1 MDFESLT
8 RYVLQV
14 ARTSNNTSINNLD
27 DFERSLDNIYEVVEE
42 RLKQIGYQFKNERE
56 LVTFVK
62 FVNFLYTCDM
72 STNDI
77 ICHTDDFLFGY
88 VIPQINKEFDL
99 LRFGENY
106 NINIELK
113 SDITV
118 ESQKEQL
125 IKNHF
130 YLNFLTKRTKYFS
143 YSPDISSLIEYDP
156 VTGNF
161 NENVDK
167 SYFKEVIC
175 QQVISQYNLEEVD
188 NLFDI
193 KNYLVS
199 PFNDIDRFLGSE
211 YFLTNHQKDIVKEIV
226 EGAEDKRIVGIKG
239 NPGTGKSL
247 LIYHIAKILKQQ
259 SKKAIIIHG
268 ANLNKGQDELN
279 KQGFN
284 IVSIKSFSTVMKNS
298 NQYDFIII
306 DEAQRLREGGDY
318 NQLTELTKA
327 MISSNSSFIVSMDG
341 RQILSP
347 DENPS
352 NATLLYDFIKARGE
366 VFGLKNRFRT
376 NPTMS
381 EFIKLLF
388 KRSEQFTKINNKNKK
403 ISVKFF
409 YNRKYGDNYLNSK
422 DSQSEW
428 TVLNYTKSL
437 YPRAG
442 EELEKLGDYGE
453 NSHEVIGQEFD
464 NVIIPMDTNFYYDE
478 RTFVDESKGTS
489 KTYKMLETSD
499 SYYPLDKML
508 YQNLTRTRERLEIVV
523 IENYE
528 LFVEICNLL
537 NMV

>member
-1 MDFESLT
+1 
-8 RYVLQV
+8 
-14 ARTSNNTSINNLD
+14 
-27 DFERSLDNIYEVVEE
+27 
-42 RLKQIGYQFKNERE
+42 
-56 LVTFVK
+56 
-62 FVNFLYTCDM
+62 
-72 STNDI
+72 
-77 ICHTDDFLFGY
+77 
-88 VIPQINKEFDL
+88 
-99 LRFGENY
+99 
-106 NINIELK
+106 
-113 SDITV
+113 
-118 ESQKEQL
+118 
-125 IKNHF
+125 
-130 YLNFLTKRTKYFS
+130 
-143 YSPDISSLIEYDP
+143 
-156 VTGNF
+156 
-161 NENVDK
+161 
-167 SYFKEVIC
+167 
-175 QQVISQYNLEEVD
+175 
-188 NLFDI
+188 
-193 KNYLVS
+193 
-199 PFNDIDRFLGSE
+199 
-211 YFLTNHQKDIVKEIV
+211 
-226 EGAEDKRIVGIKG
+226 
-239 NPGTGKSL
+239 
-247 LIYHIAKILKQQ
+247 
-259 SKKAIIIHG
+259 
-268 ANLNKGQDELN
+268 
-279 KQGFN
+279 
-284 IVSIKSFSTVMKNS
+284 MKNS

>member
-306 DEAQRLREGGDY
+306 DEAQRLREGGG
-318 NQLTELTKA
+318 TI
-327 MISSNSSFIVSMDG
+327 IS
-341 RQILSP
+341 
-347 DENPS
+347 
-352 NATLLYDFIKARGE
+352 
-366 VFGLKNRFRT
+366 
-376 NPTMS
+376 
-381 EFIKLLF
+381 
-388 KRSEQFTKINNKNKK
+388 
-403 ISVKFF
+403 
-409 YNRKYGDNYLNSK
+409 
-422 DSQSEW
+422 
-428 TVLNYTKSL
+428 
-437 YPRAG
+437 
-442 EELEKLGDYGE
+442 
-453 NSHEVIGQEFD
+453 
-464 NVIIPMDTNFYYDE
+464 
-478 RTFVDESKGTS
+478 
-489 KTYKMLETSD
+489 
-499 SYYPLDKML
+499 
-508 YQNLTRTRERLEIVV
+508 
-523 IENYE
+523 
-528 LFVEICNLL
+528 
-537 NMV
+537 

>member
-193 KNYLVS
+193 K
-199 PFNDIDRFLGSE
+199 
-211 YFLTNHQKDIVKEIV
+211 
-226 EGAEDKRIVGIKG
+226 
-239 NPGTGKSL
+239 
-247 LIYHIAKILKQQ
+247 
-259 SKKAIIIHG
+259 
-268 ANLNKGQDELN
+268 
-279 KQGFN
+279 
-284 IVSIKSFSTVMKNS
+284 
-298 NQYDFIII
+298 
-306 DEAQRLREGGDY
+306 
-318 NQLTELTKA
+318 
-327 MISSNSSFIVSMDG
+327 
-341 RQILSP
+341 
-347 DENPS
+347 
-352 NATLLYDFIKARGE
+352 
-366 VFGLKNRFRT
+366 
-376 NPTMS
+376 
-381 EFIKLLF
+381 
-388 KRSEQFTKINNKNKK
+388 KK
-403 ISVKFF
+403 IF
-409 YNRKYGDNYLNSK
+409 L
-422 DSQSEW
+422 
-428 TVLNYTKSL
+428 
-437 YPRAG
+437 
-442 EELEKLGDYGE
+442 
-453 NSHEVIGQEFD
+453 
-464 NVIIPMDTNFYYDE
+464 
-478 RTFVDESKGTS
+478 
-489 KTYKMLETSD
+489 
-499 SYYPLDKML
+499 
-508 YQNLTRTRERLEIVV
+508 
-523 IENYE
+523 
-528 LFVEICNLL
+528 
-537 NMV
+537 

>member
-1 MDFESLT
+1 MKINKNIKLEVTMDFESLT

-14 ARTSNNTSINNLD
+14 ARTSNDTSINNLD

-42 RLKQIGYQFKNERE
+42 RLRQIGYQFKNERE

-62 FVNFLYTCDM
+62 FLNFLYTCDM

-113 SDITV
+113 SDTTV

-130 YLNFLTKRTKYFS
+130 YLNFLSKPTKYFS
-143 YSPDISSLIEYDP
+143 YSPDISSFIEYDP

-161 NENVDK
+161 NENVGK

-199 PFNDIDRFLGSE
+199 PFNDIDRFLESK
-211 YFLTNHQKDIVKEIV
+211 YFLTSHQQDIVKEIV
-226 EGAEDKRIVGIKG
+226 EVDENKRIVGIKG

-268 ANLNKGQDELN
+268 ASLNEGQYELN
-279 KQGFN
+279 KHGFN
-284 IVSIKSFSTVMKNS
+284 IVPITSFSTVMENS

-306 DEAQRLREGGDY
+306 DEAQRLREGGRY

-347 DENPS
+347 DENS
-352 NATLLYDFIKARGE
+352 NNATLLYDFIKERGE
-366 VFGLKNRFRT
+366 VFGLKDRFRT

-381 EFIKLLF
+381 DFIKLLF
-388 KRSEQFTKINNKNKK
+388 KRPEQFTKIDNKNKK

-409 YNRKYGDNYLNSK
+409 YN
-422 DSQSEW
+422 
-428 TVLNYTKSL
+428 
-437 YPRAG
+437 
-442 EELEKLGDYGE
+442 
-453 NSHEVIGQEFD
+453 
-464 NVIIPMDTNFYYDE
+464 
-478 RTFVDESKGTS
+478 
-489 KTYKMLETSD
+489 
-499 SYYPLDKML
+499 
-508 YQNLTRTRERLEIVV
+508 
-523 IENYE
+523 
-528 LFVEICNLL
+528 
-537 NMV
+537 